1 MELLVSLL
9 MLLLVWNELVFA
21 SLVVEGTADEVD
33 KVLDSP
39 TETVEDPMEV
49 FSELV
54 AVLSTVPEEIDEPL
68 V

>member
-9 MLLLVWNELVFA
+9 MLLLVWNELVFK
-21 SLVVEGTADEVD
+21 SLVVEGTADEVE

-39 TETVEDPMEV
+39 TETVEDLMEV
-49 FSELV
+49 CSELV
-54 AVLSTVPEEIDEPL
+54 AVLSTVLEKIDEPL

>member
-1 MELLVSLL
+1 MELLVSLS

-21 SLVVEGTADEVD
+21 SLVVEGTTDRVD

-39 TETVEDPMEV
+39 TETVEDLMEV
-49 FSELV
+49 CSEL
-54 AVLSTVPEEIDEPL
+54 ATVLSTVLEEIDESL

>member
-1 MELLVSLL
+1 MELLVSLS

-21 SLVVEGTADEVD
+21 SLVVEGTTDRVD

-39 TETVEDPMEV
+39 TETVEDLMEV
-49 FSELV
+49 CSELV
-54 AVLSTVPEEIDEPL
+54 ALLSTVLEKIDEPL

>member
-9 MLLLVWNELVFA
+9 MLLLVWNELVFK

-39 TETVEDPMEV
+39 TETVEDLMEV
-49 FSELV
+49 CSELV
-54 AVLSTVPEEIDEPL
+54 AVLSTVLEKIDEPL

>member
-21 SLVVEGTADEVD
+21 SLVVEGTTDKVD

-39 TETVEDPMEV
+39 TETVEDLMEV
-49 FSELV
+49 CSEL
-54 AVLSTVPEEIDEPL
+54 ATVLSTVLEEIDESL